1 MNQKRL
7 ILKLLLNRK
16 RVDITCTNYLSNVQN
31 VLIFLYILILG
42 LNISYLY
49 FNDINFINL
58 GLVTGNLLVFAVL
71 FRKIRLSTSA
81 TAIKG
86 DTLILNNSK
95 NSNCVT
101 SIRSI
106 NKIQTNSILIFRITR
121 FSFKLDGR
129 NRSTILITRKNTF
142 SFSPENLLRKAIEL
156 SKKQKANHKPG
167 PVSA

>member
-16 RVDITCTNYLSNVQN
+16 RVDITCSNYLSNVQYT
-31 VLIFLYILILG
+31 LIFLFVLVLALNG
-42 LNISYLY
+42 LFLFVKGVEFFS
-49 FNDINFINL
+49 L
-58 GLVTGNLLVFAVL
+58 GLVVINLLFFAIL
-71 FRKIRLSTSA
+71 FRRIRKSTSA
-81 TAIKG
+81 TSIKG

-95 NSNCVT
+95 RKHIVT

-106 NKIQTNSILIFRITR
+106 YKIRSFTFLMFQITE
-121 FSFKLDGR
+121 FSFKLDGQK
-129 NRSTILITRKNTF
+129 RSRLLITRVNSL
-142 SFSPENLLRKAIEL
+142 SFTPEHLLRRAIEL